1 MDIFSGVALVGN
13 KRYYSK
19 VKPAEKDWY
28 VVMNPIEIRAR
39 NLDTNKDELVRKG
52 DGDLQASDGKF
63 LYYRITGDNWDYS
76 FYRCDMNGKNPEKIY
91 YAKKAVGNNMVNG
104 NYVYY
109 ATEEANANPI
119 YQVNIKTKKKKK
131 SVQIN
136 I

>member
-1 MDIFSGVALVGN
+1 M
-13 KRYYSK
+13 
-19 VKPAEKDWY
+19 
-28 VVMNPIEIRAR
+28 
-39 NLDTNKDELVRKG
+39 
-52 DGDLQASDGKF
+52 
-63 LYYRITGDNWDYS
+63 
-76 FYRCDMNGKNPEKIY
+76 KIY